1 MFCSR
6 SNNNKINKPHKT
18 ALRILYDDYKSKF
31 EEFLTKEGS
40 STIHHQ
46 NIQVLTMG
54 MLKIHNGFSQVP
66 LLDLFHN
73 YN

>member
-1 MFCSR
+1 M
-6 SNNNKINKPHKT
+6 T
-18 ALRILYDDYKSKF
+18 KF

>member
-6 SNNNKINKPHKT
+6 STNNKINKPHKT
-18 ALRILYDDYKSKF
+18 ALRILYNDYKSKF

-46 NIQVLTMG
+46 NIQVLAMG
-54 MLKIHNGFSQVP
+54 MLKIHNGFSPVP